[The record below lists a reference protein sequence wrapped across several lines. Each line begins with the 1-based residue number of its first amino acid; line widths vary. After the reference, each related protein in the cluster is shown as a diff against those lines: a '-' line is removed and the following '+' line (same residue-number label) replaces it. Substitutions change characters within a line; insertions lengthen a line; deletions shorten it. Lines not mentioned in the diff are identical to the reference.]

1 MVHKCMQ
8 RLLKPCCCWS
18 RTLQLHTQLSWA
30 AVWAEEHGAPASC
43 APREAETDAAT
54 QCQHLPCQL
63 GANMLHSRN
72 SWTPGCA
79 SRGRHVPRL
88 TPGWTPPLPAGS
100 AATAP
105 CLCPVVVSF
114 SVAMQI
120 ASRIPVEEI
129 GRPSFPP
136 GSEADGGRGRTN
148 EVS

>member
-1 MVHKCMQ
+1 VH
-8 RLLKPCCCWS
+8 
-18 RTLQLHTQLSWA
+18 A
-30 AVWAEEHGAPASC
+30 APAQTLLLLVQNSPATYPAELGSC
-43 APREAETDAAT
+43 VGRGARSTCLMCPEPPREAETDAAT

>member
-1 MVHKCMQ
+1 VH
-8 RLLKPCCCWS
+8 
-18 RTLQLHTQLSWA
+18 A
-30 AVWAEEHGAPASC
+30 APAQTLLLLVQNSPATYPAELGSC
-43 APREAETDAAT
+43 VGR
-54 QCQHLPCQL
+54 
-63 GANMLHSRN
+63 GARSTCLMC
-72 SWTPGCA
+72 PE
-79 SRGRHVPRL
+79 RGRDGCCHTVPASTVPTWRQHAAQQKFMDARLRVAWAPCARL